1 MKILLTGSEG
11 FVGKNIREKLKEHE
25 FVCVDKKIGHD
36 VMTCNLPDDV
46 DAVIH
51 LAGSSGVRTSL
62 DNPTEYWKNNVI
74 ASQRLFK
81 FYKNRKVFSSA
92 GKNFKKIRIL
102 YASSSTAKEP
112 WKNPYAMSKY
122 GMELIAPKNS
132 LGMRF
137 TTVYGPQGRQNM
149 MIPKIIRRDVEWV
162 NCDHHRD
169 FIHVYDV
176 IEAVKLLLT
185 KTINGVIDIGTG
197 KTVFLRKLVEDFG
210 INAENKLGSEM
221 ERIDNKADAD
231 ILYKYG
237 WKPTH
242 DLYKYIESERLK
254 GLN

>member
-11 FVGKNIREKLKEHE
+11 FVGKNIRERLTQHE
-25 FVCVDKKIGHD
+25 FVCVDRKIGYD
-36 VMTCNLPDDV
+36 VMTCTLPTDIDL
-46 DAVIH
+46 VIH
-51 LAGSSGVRTSL
+51 LAGNSGVRTSL

-81 FYKNRKVFSSA
+81 FYSTYKNV
-92 GKNFKKIRIL
+92 RIL

-122 GMELIAPKNS
+122 GMEMIAPENS

-137 TTVYGPQGRQNM
+137 TTVYGPHGRQNM
-149 MIPKIIRRDVEWV
+149 MIPLIIRKEVEWV

-169 FIHVYDV
+169 FIHVYDLV
-176 IEAVKLLLT
+176 DAIKILLLKDLT
-185 KTINGVIDIGTG
+185 GVIDIGTG
-197 KTVFLRKLVEDFG
+197 NTVFVRKLVEDFG
-210 INAENKLGSEM
+210 MKPEMKIGSEM
-221 ERIDNKADAD
+221 ERVDNKADAD

-237 WKPTH
+237 WKPHH
-242 DLYKYIESERLK
+242 DLYEYIESERLK